1 MTDHTAIAHVPTGSA
16 SRYLGQLCKHF
27 AHKIPVMHDSAHGRI
42 DFDFGSCEL
51 EAGKEALTLR
61 VSAASEAS
69 LGQTEDV
76 IARHLERFAFRDE
89 LKVSWSR
96 PAA

>member
-16 SRYLGQLCKHF
+16 GRYLGQLCKHF
-27 AHKIPVMHDSAHGRI
+27 AHRVPVTHDGAHGRI
-42 DFDFGSCEL
+42 DFDFGRCAL
-51 EAGKEALTLR
+51 EAGTEALTLR
-61 VSAASEAS
+61 VSASSEES

-89 LKVSWSR
+89 LKVSWKR
-96 PAA
+96 PAL